1 MKLKHI
7 NTEISHLATM
17 EAKNYI
23 SNHGLEQLKEFEY
36 LKSLHE
42 EKVKN
47 LSLSGVSN
55 RRELLIDFCTKL
67 ELKAK
72 QYSYLIPDED
82 FIDEYLK
89 DN

>member
-1 MKLKHI
+1 MKELHELIK
-7 NTEISHLATM
+7 
-17 EAKNYI
+17 
-23 SNHGLEQLKEFEY
+23 Y
-36 LKSLHE
+36 LKDNGYEHLKINPDLLVGIIEYFASKQE
-42 EKVKN
+42 TKQCTITD
-47 LSLSGVSN
+47 VSQQ
-55 RRELLIDFCTKL
+55 RELLIDFCTKL

>member
-7 NTEISHLATM
+7 NREISHLATM
-17 EAKNYI
+17 KAKNYI

-47 LSLSGVSN
+47 LSLSGASQQREQLFRFANDWNNEGWHSEHILESDIN
-55 RRELLIDFCTKL
+55 R
-67 ELKAK
+67 
-72 QYSYLIPDED
+72 
-82 FIDEYLK
+82 FIEK
-89 DN
+89 EPK

>member
-47 LSLSGVSN
+47 LSLSGVSQQ
-55 RRELLIDFCTKL
+55 RELLNALADKFNDSTHTYVGQPMIEET
-67 ELKAK
+67 LKA
-72 QYSYLIPDED
+72 
-82 FIDEYLK
+82 F
-89 DN
+89 NCG